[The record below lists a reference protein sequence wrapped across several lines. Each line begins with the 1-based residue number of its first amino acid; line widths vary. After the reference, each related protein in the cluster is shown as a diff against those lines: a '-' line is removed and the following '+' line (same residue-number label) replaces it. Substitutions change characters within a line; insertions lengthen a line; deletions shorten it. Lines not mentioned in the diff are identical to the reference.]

1 RFPNSYAHRTYS
13 DQTFPRIS
21 VFTSAYLPAA
31 SLMFRSPTLRHKT
44 APRICLDETF
54 PLLFLSL
61 LLHLLPTTPFLG
73 DVLTLPVRLR
83 PPEMGIVVIIG
94 AVCWYWEGVFVS
106 GG

>member
-1 RFPNSYAHRTYS
+1 
-13 DQTFPRIS
+13 
-21 VFTSAYLPAA
+21 
-31 SLMFRSPTLRHKT
+31 MFRNPIPRHKT

-61 LLHLLPTTPFLG
+61 LPHLLPTTPFLG